1 MNRKGTA
8 MKYICLTLSL
18 LFALPAI
25 AQDAPKTE
33 SKVIYQYKKYEKFD
47 LGNLEVK
54 GQLIAPGDISVRERE
69 RKRFELDLYTRKN
82 FDAFQNKDIDS
93 LR

>member
-1 MNRKGTA
+1 
-8 MKYICLTLSL
+8 MKLIIYLIGFYMMSD
-18 LFALPAI
+18 AWG
-25 AQDAPKTE
+25 QDQ
-33 SKVIYQYKKYEKFD
+33 KVIYQYKKYEKFD

-69 RKRFELDLYTRKN
+69 RRRFEVDLYSRQN
-82 FDAFQNKDIDS
+82 FDSFIKKDIDS

>member
-1 MNRKGTA
+1 MRIFIYA
-8 MKYICLTLSL
+8 LSMVMISEA
-18 LFALPAI
+18 FG
-25 AQDAPKTE
+25 QE
-33 SKVIYQYKKYEKFD
+33 EKVIYQYKKYEKFD

-69 RKRFELDLYTRKN
+69 RRRFELDLYSRKD
-82 FDAFQNKDIDS
+82 FDAFIKKDVES

>member
-1 MNRKGTA
+1 MRS
-8 MKYICLTLSL
+8 MIYILCFYVMSE
-18 LFALPAI
+18 AHG
-25 AQDAPKTE
+25 QDQ
-33 SKVIYQYKKYEKFD
+33 KVIYQYKKYEKFD

-69 RKRFELDLYTRKN
+69 RRRFELDLFSRDN
-82 FDAFQNKDIDS
+82 FDPFLTKDLES

>member
-1 MNRKGTA
+1 
-8 MKYICLTLSL
+8 MKFLCLTLSL
-18 LFALPAI
+18 FVMAPAI
-25 AQDAPKTE
+25 AQDAPKTQP
-33 SKVIYQYKKYEKFD
+33 SVIYQYKKYEKFD

-82 FDAFQNKDIDS
+82 FESFQRKDLDS

>member
-1 MNRKGTA
+1 
-8 MKYICLTLSL
+8 MKPMMFLFSVFILSNV
-18 LFALPAI
+18 FAA
-25 AQDAPKTE
+25 E
-33 SKVIYQYKKYEKFD
+33 EKVIYQYKKYEKFD

-69 RKRFELDLYTRKN
+69 RKRFELDLYTRKD
-82 FDAFQNKDIDS
+82 FEPFIKKDIET

>member
-1 MNRKGTA
+1 
-8 MKYICLTLSL
+8 MKYICLTVSL
-18 LFALPAI
+18 LVLAPAFA
-25 AQDAPKTE
+25 QEAPKTE
-33 SKVIYQYKKYEKFD
+33 QKVIYQYKKYEKFD

-69 RKRFELDLYTRKN
+69 RKRFEIDLYTRKN
-82 FDAFQNKDIDS
+82 FDSFQKKDIES

>member
-1 MNRKGTA
+1 MLR
-8 MKYICLTLSL
+8 IILILLSFTLLSNA
-18 LFALPAI
+18 FCEDQKI
-25 AQDAPKTE
+25 
-33 SKVIYQYKKYEKFD
+33 IYQYKKYEKFD

-69 RKRFELDLYTRKN
+69 RRRFELDLFNRQD
-82 FDAFQNKDIDS
+82 FDSFIKKDVES

>member
-1 MNRKGTA
+1 MRALILITGL
-8 MKYICLTLSL
+8 LTLI
-18 LFALPAI
+18 PAI
-25 AQDAPKTE
+25 AQDAPKTDQ
-33 SKVIYQYKKYEKFD
+33 KVIYQYKKYEKFD

-69 RKRFELDLYTRKN
+69 RKRFELDLYTRKD
-82 FDAFQNKDIDS
+82 FEAFKKKDIES

>member
-1 MNRKGTA
+1 
-8 MKYICLTLSL
+8 MKTLFFVIGICLVIS
-18 LFALPAI
+18 AYA
-25 AQDAPKTE
+25 E
-33 SKVIYQYKKYEKFD
+33 EEKVIYQYKKYEKFD

-69 RKRFELDLYTRKN
+69 RRRFELDLYSRKD
-82 FDAFQNKDIDS
+82 FDPFIKKDVES

>member
-1 MNRKGTA
+1 MRMFIYA
-8 MKYICLTLSL
+8 LSMVMMSEA
-18 LFALPAI
+18 FG
-25 AQDAPKTE
+25 QEEKT
-33 SKVIYQYKKYEKFD
+33 IYQYKKYEKFD

-69 RKRFELDLYTRKN
+69 RRRFELDLYSRKD
-82 FDAFQNKDIDS
+82 FDAFIKKDVES

>member
-1 MNRKGTA
+1 MMSEAYGED
-8 MKYICLTLSL
+8 
-18 LFALPAI
+18 
-25 AQDAPKTE
+25 Q
-33 SKVIYQYKKYEKFD
+33 KVIYQYKKYEKFD

-69 RKRFELDLYTRKN
+69 RRRFELDLFARDN
-82 FDAFQNKDIDS
+82 FDPFLSKDLES

>member
-1 MNRKGTA
+1 MRF
-8 MKYICLTLSL
+8 
-18 LFALPAI
+18 FAFFVGLYLI
-25 AQDAPKTE
+25 ADAYGE
-33 SKVIYQYKKYEKFD
+33 EKVIYQYKKYEKFD

-69 RKRFELDLYTRKN
+69 RRRFEMDLYTRKD
-82 FDAFQNKDIDS
+82 FDAFIKKDVES

>member
-1 MNRKGTA
+1 
-8 MKYICLTLSL
+8 MKVLIFVLSIY
-18 LFALPAI
+18 FTSDVYAE
-25 AQDAPKTE
+25 KE
-33 SKVIYQYKKYEKFD
+33 NVIYQYKKYEKFD

-69 RKRFELDLYTRKN
+69 RRRFELDLYSRKD
-82 FDAFQNKDIDS
+82 FDAFIKKDIES

>member
-1 MNRKGTA
+1 
-8 MKYICLTLSL
+8 MKILSTIL
-18 LFALPAI
+18 ALYFMAE
-25 AQDAPKTE
+25 AYGEDQ
-33 SKVIYQYKKYEKFD
+33 KVIYEYKKYEKFD

-69 RKRFELDLYTRKN
+69 RRRFELDLYSRKD
-82 FDAFQNKDIDS
+82 FDNLIKKDLES

>member
-1 MNRKGTA
+1 MRLFF
-8 MKYICLTLSL
+8 YILGFYMMSE
-18 LFALPAI
+18 AYGDE
-25 AQDAPKTE
+25 Q
-33 SKVIYQYKKYEKFD
+33 KVIYQYKKYEKFD

-69 RKRFELDLYTRKN
+69 RRRFEMDLFIRDN
-82 FDAFQNKDIDS
+82 FDSFIAKDVES

>member
-1 MNRKGTA
+1 
-8 MKYICLTLSL
+8 MKFIMVTIGL
-18 LFALPAI
+18 LVLAPAF

-33 SKVIYQYKKYEKFD
+33 PRVIYQYKKYEKFD

-54 GQLIAPGDISVRERE
+54 GQLIAPGDISVRERD

-82 FDAFQNKDIDS
+82 FDTFQRKDVDS

>member
-1 MNRKGTA
+1 MKG
-8 MKYICLTLSL
+8 LSFIL
-18 LFALPAI
+18 GLYLI
-25 AQDAPKTE
+25 VDAYGE
-33 SKVIYQYKKYEKFD
+33 EQKVIYQYKKYEKFD

-69 RKRFELDLYTRKN
+69 RRRFELELYTRKD
-82 FDAFQNKDIDS
+82 FDAFIRKDVES

>member
-1 MNRKGTA
+1 
-8 MKYICLTLSL
+8 MKILFPLFILLTIAPS
-18 LFALPAI
+18 FADE
-25 AQDAPKTE
+25 Q
-33 SKVIYQYKKYEKFD
+33 KVIYQYKKYEKFD

-69 RKRFELDLYTRKN
+69 RRRFELDLFNRKD
-82 FDAFQNKDIDS
+82 FDTFIKKDVES

>member
-1 MNRKGTA
+1 
-8 MKYICLTLSL
+8 MKFLTFFIGLCMIC
-18 LFALPAI
+18 
-25 AQDAPKTE
+25 DAYGE
-33 SKVIYQYKKYEKFD
+33 DQKVIYQYKKYEKFD

-69 RKRFELDLYTRKN
+69 RRRFELDLFSRKD
-82 FDAFQNKDIDS
+82 FDAFIKKDVGS

>member
-1 MNRKGTA
+1 M
-8 MKYICLTLSL
+8 S
-18 LFALPAI
+18 
-25 AQDAPKTE
+25 DAWGQE
-33 SKVIYQYKKYEKFD
+33 EKVIYQYKKYEKFD

-69 RKRFELDLYTRKN
+69 RRRFEVDLFSRKD
-82 FDAFQNKDIDS
+82 FDGFIKKDVES

>member
-1 MNRKGTA
+1 MMSEAYGDE
-8 MKYICLTLSL
+8 
-18 LFALPAI
+18 
-25 AQDAPKTE
+25 Q
-33 SKVIYQYKKYEKFD
+33 KVIYQYKKYEKFD

-69 RKRFELDLYTRKN
+69 RRRFEMDLFIRDN
-82 FDAFQNKDIDS
+82 FDSFIAKDVES

>member
-1 MNRKGTA
+1 MMSEAYGDE
-8 MKYICLTLSL
+8 
-18 LFALPAI
+18 
-25 AQDAPKTE
+25 Q
-33 SKVIYQYKKYEKFD
+33 KVIYQYKKYEKFD

-69 RKRFELDLYTRKN
+69 RRRFEMDLFNRDN
-82 FDAFQNKDIDS
+82 FDSFIAKDVES

>member
-1 MNRKGTA
+1 
-8 MKYICLTLSL
+8 MKIATFVLG
-18 LFALPAI
+18 LFLVHGVH
-25 AQDAPKTE
+25 AQEAASPNE
-33 SKVIYQYKKYEKFD
+33 KVIYQYKKYEKFD

-69 RKRFELDLYTRKN
+69 RKRFELDLFSRKD
-82 FDAFQNKDIDS
+82 FEDFTKKDIDS